1 MLINIISRILIYIM
15 EIKMKILII
24 EEDKAEKSS
33 FMHKFYDNLPQECK
47 KKKDESKINL
57 KQRVSRM

>member
-1 MLINIISRILIYIM
+1 
-15 EIKMKILII
+15 MKILII

-33 FMHKFYDNLPQECK
+33 FMHKFYDNLPLECK